1 LVDPWR
7 KDFHRSDQDLI
18 NIAGLTPPNA
28 SVIEGAYL
36 REIAVNLNTWRG
48 LVVVALGALLIVAGC
63 DKGKKGGGSGS
74 GGGGG
79 NASGPIVIGH
89 FASMSGPQATF
100 GISTDQAIRLAIKE
114 KNEKGGVKGRKIELV
129 TIDDAGKQTEAAT
142 AVTRLINDHH
152 AVAVLG
158 EVASSLSLAGGPIA
172 QKSHVPMISPSSTNP
187 DVTDVGDFIFRV
199 CFLDDFQ
206 GWVDAK
212 FAHDNL
218 KAGKAAILYDQAQAY
233 SSGLADYFDKSFKE
247 MGGTIVTKQAYTGG
261 NLEISSQLQTVKS
274 AGADVVFLPGYYS
287 DAGTIIRKAREA
299 GITVP
304 FIGGDGWDSEELPK
318 IAGDA
323 VNGNYYSN
331 HYAPNDDRAEV
342 KNFVEKYTKEYG
354 KTPDA
359 LAALGYDAAL
369 VLFDS
374 MERSKSLDGKDLRDA
389 IAATKDFT
397 GVTGTFSIDENRNA
411 KKSAVIVEYKDGQ
424 KVMAARI
431 EGASASG
438 KK

>member
-1 LVDPWR
+1 
-7 KDFHRSDQDLI
+7 
-18 NIAGLTPPNA
+18 
-28 SVIEGAYL
+28 
-36 REIAVNLNTWRG
+36 VNLNTWRG
-48 LVVVALGALLIVAGC
+48 AAVALISALLIVSAC
-63 DKGKKGGGSGS
+63 DKGKKNGGSGS

-114 KNEKGGVKGRKIELV
+114 KNEKGGINGRKIELV
-129 TIDDAGKQTEAAT
+129 TIDDAGKQSEAAT

-172 QKSHVPMISPSSTNP
+172 QKAKIPMISPSSTNP
-187 DVTDVGDFIFRV
+187 DVTDVGDYIFRV

-212 FAHDNL
+212 FAHENL
-218 KAGKAAILYDQAQAY
+218 KATKAAIVYDQAQAY
-233 SSGLADYFDKSFKE
+233 SSGLADYFEKAFKE

-261 NLEISSQLQTVKS
+261 NLEISSQLQAVKS
-274 AGADVVFLPGYYS
+274 SGAEVVFLPGYYS

-299 GITVP
+299 GITAP
-304 FIGGDGWDSEELPK
+304 FVGGDGWDSEELPK

-323 VNGNYYSN
+323 INGNFFSN
-331 HYAPNDDRAEV
+331 HYAPEEDRPEV
-342 KNFVEKYTKEYG
+342 KNFVEKYQKEYG
-354 KTPDA
+354 KTADG

-374 MERSKSLDGKDLRDA
+374 MERSKSLSGPDLRDA
-389 IAATKDFT
+389 IAATKNFT

-411 KKSAVIVEYKDGQ
+411 QKSAVIVEYKGGKQ
-424 KVMAARI
+424 TMSARI
-431 EGASASG
+431 E